1 MKMVIQIAK
10 TYITIA
16 IVYLTNLKQ
25 GKSAWTANNA
35 INGGDDK
42 SRECLR
48 NITIIITHKNYHIRE
63 EYTQVTR
70 WLIIQLNIIGYA
82 VLLIRDCHFDL
93 LNKRSRPFKQYKL
106 VYAYAYKI

>member
-42 SRECLR
+42 SRECLKDLR
-48 NITIIITHKNYHIRE
+48 YSRTLTEIKLCCRYFELTLTL
-63 EYTQVTR
+63 TR
-70 WLIIQLNIIGYA
+70 T
-82 VLLIRDCHFDL
+82 F
-93 LNKRSRPFKQYKL
+93 
-106 VYAYAYKI
+106 